1 MRDRLAAGF
10 LLVLMAL
17 GCLVLW
23 IGAPVAG
30 LWVGSKLTSSFGIH
44 LMISLVLAFVGML
57 VVAVVLVWVN
67 SLYLRVTGGEAYEA
81 RGIIVR
87 RQGPLEPM
95 LLACLVAAVVALITW
110 FFVFAENPSVN
121 VY

>member
-1 MRDRLAAGF
+1 
-10 LLVLMAL
+10 
-17 GCLVLW
+17 
-23 IGAPVAG
+23 
-30 LWVGSKLTSSFGIH
+30 
-44 LMISLVLAFVGML
+44 MISLVLAFVGML
-57 VVAVVLVWVN
+57 LVAVALVWVN
-67 SLYLRVTGGEAYEA
+67 NLYLRVTGGEAYEA

-95 LLACLVAAVVALITW
+95 LLACLAAAVVALITW